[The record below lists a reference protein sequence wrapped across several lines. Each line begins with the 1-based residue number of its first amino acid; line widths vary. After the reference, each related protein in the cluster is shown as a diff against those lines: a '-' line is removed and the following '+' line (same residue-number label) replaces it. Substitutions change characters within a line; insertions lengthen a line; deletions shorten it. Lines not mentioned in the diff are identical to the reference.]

1 VKDKD
6 SKLLWEAYTQQEV
19 IEEGVKDIMLG
30 VLCALSISC
39 STPHN
44 TSWATGMRMGYPKP
58 TKPLTAQD
66 ILDLN
71 LDHSPIFP
79 TFAKHDETFNAAL
92 DKTSLA
98 NIKNPEMRKS
108 MTDLML
114 KEIETWFNENPKA
127 ANRLKQITGSRELK
141 DKLGDIST
149 IAVNWGPE
157 PEHGWPGWNE
167 VMKKVES
174 AIAQPK

>member
-30 VLCALSISC
+30 VLCALGISC
-39 STPHN
+39 SSMMQSPTYGTQMLTGWPTTN
-44 TSWATGMRMGYPKP
+44 PGKRAPKIITVNDIQWAKP
-58 TKPLTAQD
+58 
-66 ILDLN
+66 N
-71 LDHSPIFP
+71 H
-79 TFAKHDETFNAAL
+79 TFEAAL
-92 DKTSLA
+92 NRTSLA
-98 NIKNPEMRKS
+98 TIKNPEMRKS